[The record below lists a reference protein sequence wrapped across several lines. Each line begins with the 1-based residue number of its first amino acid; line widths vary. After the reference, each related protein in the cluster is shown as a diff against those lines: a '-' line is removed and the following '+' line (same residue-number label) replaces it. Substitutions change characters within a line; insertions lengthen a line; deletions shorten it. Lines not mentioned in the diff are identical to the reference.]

1 MSQRRLHD
9 QAPKQMNI
17 TLIGYGK
24 MGKEIDRLATERGFS
39 VVGRISSSSPPLPEN
54 AVRQTDVVIHT
65 ATPSCVKQHVEE
77 WAARGKNIVVGTTG
91 WYHELPSIQT
101 LVAQHNVGL
110 VYASNFSIGVN
121 ILFKII
127 GEVANLFDRFE
138 EYDAFIHE
146 VHHKGKLD
154 SPSGTALTLG
164 NILLSRMRRKRE
176 LLTKAP
182 EGAIKPEQL
191 HISSSRAGAVVGTH
205 CITFDSAADSIE
217 IVHTAKN
224 RSGFALGALLAAE
237 WIHCKRGLF
246 TMEDVFNDL
255 FKQNTSPTS

>member
-1 MSQRRLHD
+1 
-9 QAPKQMNI
+9 MNI

-24 MGKEIDRLATERGFS
+24 MGKEVERLAAERGCA
-39 VVGRISSSSPPLPEN
+39 VVGRVSSSSPPLSEESI
-54 AVRQTDVVIHT
+54 RQTDVVIHT
-65 ATPSCVKQHVEE
+65 ATPSCVKEHVEE

-101 LVAQHNVGL
+101 LVARHNIGL

-121 ILFKII
+121 ILFNII
-127 GEVANLFDRFE
+127 AEAATLIDRFE

-164 NILLSRMRRKRE
+164 TILLSRVRRKKE

-182 EGAIKPEQL
+182 DGAIKADQL
-191 HISSSRAGAVVGTH
+191 HISSSRAGTVVGTH
-205 CITFDSAADSIE
+205 RITFDSAADSIE
-217 IVHTAKN
+217 IVHSAKN

-237 WIHCKRGLF
+237 WIVGKRGVF
-246 TMEDVFNDL
+246 TMEDVFRDL
-255 FKQNTSPTS
+255 FQQNASPTS